1 MKGNRITLGDIAKRV
16 GVTKMTVSRYITTP
30 EKVAKSTGQKIQAV
44 IDEFGFIPNRAP
56 VLLAQANTKTIGLTV
71 SSFSN
76 LLFSDLIDG
85 AEARARQAGFEI
97 MLAHTVY
104 RLDEEERK
112 VTLLM
117 SYQVD
122 AFILTD
128 SVHSPLTLKNLK
140 PPY

>member
-85 AEARARQAGFEI
+85 A
-97 MLAHTVY
+97 AHVLSGRRHDLN
-104 RLDEEERK
+104 RLGPH
-112 VTLLM
+112 
-117 SYQVD
+117 
-122 AFILTD
+122 AP
-128 SVHSPLTLKNLK
+128 HLKE
-140 PPY
+140 P